1 MKEIQALI
9 FDVDGTLADT
19 ERDAHLVAFNRAF
32 RDAGLD
38 WEWSSDLYKE
48 LLAVTGGKERILH
61 YIENYDPPF
70 THPADL
76 TGYIA
81 DLHAHKT
88 GIYTRIVVSGDMPLR
103 NGVERLLTEAHSS
116 GMRLA
121 IATTTS
127 MENVEALLTHT
138 IGASAMDW
146 FEVIGAGD
154 VVKAKKPAPDIYT
167 YVLEKLGLQPQQCLA
182 LEDSS
187 NGIRST
193 TGAEVPTV
201 ITVNEYTRD
210 DDFNGALLV
219 LDQFGE
225 PGDTFTVLGGSA
237 ADVARDSDGYVN
249 LELLNRVFSYA
260 T

>member
-19 ERDAHLVAFNRAF
+19 ERDAHLVAFNQAF
-32 RDAGLD
+32 HEAGLD

-48 LLAVTGGKERILH
+48 LLAVTGGKERIYH
-61 YIENYDPPF
+61 YIEKYNPPF
-70 THPADL
+70 THPVDMS
-76 TGYIA
+76 GYIA

-88 GIYTRIVVSGDMPLR
+88 GLYTEIVANGDMPLR
-103 NGVERLLTEAHSS
+103 CGVERLLKEAHSS
-116 GMRLA
+116 GMRMA

-127 MENVEALLTHT
+127 MQNVEALLSHT
-138 IGASAMDW
+138 IGSEVMDW

-167 YVLEKLGLQPQQCLA
+167 YVLEKLDLQPHQCLA

-193 TGAEVPTV
+193 MAAKVPTV

-210 DDFNGALLV
+210 DNFDGALLV

-225 PGDTFTVLGGSA
+225 PDDPFTVLGGGA
-237 ADVARDSDGYVN
+237 ADIARDSDGYVN
-249 LELLNRVFSYA
+249 LELLERLYINA

>member
-32 RDAGLD
+32 QDAGLD
-38 WEWSSDLYKE
+38 WEWSSALYKE
-48 LLAVTGGKERILH
+48 LLAVTGGKERIRH
-61 YIENYDPPF
+61 YIEHYDPPF
-70 THPADL
+70 THPPDL
-76 TGYIA
+76 NAYIA
-81 DLHAHKT
+81 GLHAHKT
-88 GIYTRIVVSGDMPLR
+88 GIYTQIVANGDMPLR
-103 NGVERLLTEAHSS
+103 NGVERLLKEARSS
-116 GMRLA
+116 GTRIA

-127 MENVEALLTHT
+127 MQNVEALLTHT
-138 IGASAMDW
+138 LGAGSMDW

-154 VVKAKKPAPDIYT
+154 VVSAKKPAPDIYT
-167 YVLEKLGLQPQQCLA
+167 YVTEKLGLRPEQCLA
-182 LEDSS
+182 LEDSY

-193 TGAEVPTV
+193 TGAGVPTV

-210 DDFNGALLV
+210 DDFSGALLV

-225 PGDTFTVLGGSA
+225 PNDPFTVLGGSA
-237 ADVARDSDGYVN
+237 ADIARDSDGYLN
-249 LELLNRVFSYA
+249 LELLNRVFAYV